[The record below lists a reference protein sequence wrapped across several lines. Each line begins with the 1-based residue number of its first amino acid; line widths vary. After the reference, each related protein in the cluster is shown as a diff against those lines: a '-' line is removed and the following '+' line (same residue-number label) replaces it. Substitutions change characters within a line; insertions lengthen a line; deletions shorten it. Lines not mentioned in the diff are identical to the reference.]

1 MKTNEKIINEPYGF
15 IYITT
20 NMVNGRKYLGQ
31 KGFDKDWKN
40 YLGSGTAFKKA
51 IEKYGKENF
60 SRNIVLFCFSEEEL
74 NQAEYDL
81 SVFLNVVED
90 ENWYNL
96 CYGGGGVRGSHRS
109 NETRELLRRLN
120 LGKNNPNYGLR
131 RSEETK
137 KKQSEAMIGKPKIY
151 ANENGNPLKILI
163 CQYNLQG
170 ELIEKFLGSYEACQQ
185 TGISRSAISNCLCG
199 ISKTAGGYI
208 WRNDNEPL
216 TEEDVVL
223 ANSRKSKSN
232 QNANGTINEYGKYQ
246 KWYDK
251 QKQKWRVRF
260 VSNNETNYL
269 GIFLTEKDAENA
281 INQHNKI
288 LMKGDKI

>member
-1 MKTNEKIINEPYGF
+1 METNEKVIENPYGF

-20 NMVNGRKYLGQ
+20 NMVNGKKYLGQ
-31 KGFDKDWKN
+31 KGFDKYWDS
-40 YLGSGTAFKKA
+40 YLGSGTVFKKA
-51 IEKYGKENF
+51 MEKYGRENF
-60 SRNIVLFCFSEEEL
+60 SRNIVLFCFSEDEL

-96 CYGGGGVRGSHRS
+96 CYGGGGARGLHHSD
-109 NETRELLRRLN
+109 ETKELLRQLN
-120 LGKNNPNYGLR
+120 LGQNNPNYGLK

-137 KKQSEAMIGKPKIY
+137 KKQSEAMIGKPKTY
-151 ANENGNPLKILI
+151 ADKNGNPLKILI
-163 CQYNLQG
+163 CQYNRQG
-170 ELIEKFLGSYEACQQ
+170 ELIEKFLGSYEAWQK
-185 TGISRSAISNCLCG
+185 TGISRAAIANCLCG

-208 WRNDNEPL
+208 WKNDNEPL
-216 TEEDVVL
+216 TEEDIIL

-232 QNANGTINEYGKYQ
+232 QNTNGTTGECRKYQ

-269 GIFLTEKDAENA
+269 GTFLTEKDAENA